1 MATAHHRISFDGH
14 VDISRYP
21 EVRAAFA
28 GAPPDLPVL
37 IDLRD
42 VSGVDST
49 FLAEMLLLRRR
60 HPAPLAVLIA
70 PGSAVEKVFTI
81 AGFGQKMNVHTDP
94 DAAVAALAHPPERTS

>member
-1 MATAHHRISFDGH
+1 MDHPYHRISFEGH

-21 EVRAAFA
+21 EVRAAFG
-28 GAPPDLPVL
+28 GAPANVPVL

-42 VSGVDST
+42 VGGVDST

-60 HPAPLAVLIA
+60 HAAPVAVLIA

-81 AGFGQKMNVHTDP
+81 AGFGQKMNVHVDP
-94 DAAVAALAHPPERTS
+94 DAAVAALAPPPERTS